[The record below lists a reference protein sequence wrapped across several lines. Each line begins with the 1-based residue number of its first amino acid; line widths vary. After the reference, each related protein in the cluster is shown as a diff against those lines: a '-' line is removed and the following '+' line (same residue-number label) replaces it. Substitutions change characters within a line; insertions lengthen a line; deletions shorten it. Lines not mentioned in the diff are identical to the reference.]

1 MLLLISKKLLL
12 LLSLWTGIFCNYAC
26 YSIIAPFFPQL
37 ARQKGLSAEQ
47 YSLVFG
53 VYSLSQ
59 ITFSVIVGRSLT
71 KIGPK
76 FIVLAGLFLTGG
88 STILFGCLE
97 KSPGGPTF
105 FWLCMAVR
113 AVEGAGFAAYL
124 TSSLAV
130 IVRTFPTNPGYYVG
144 LTETI
149 VTVAMISGPPLGSAL
164 YTAGGYI
171 CPFVS
176 FGSVIIFMSVASYYL
191 INEDKSDSAE
201 DKIDPGNLTL
211 KEYKGLLRLPAG
223 AMVLVSVTC
232 NVTADAFILIA
243 LSEHLVQFHLT
254 PMLVGSIYLCLFL
267 SYGLSSPLAG
277 KIGDKMG
284 GEFLLQSGGC
294 VIMTISF
301 ILIGPGSFLQLQPK
315 VGLIVAGLLLKGLGA
330 GPLISCSYSAALR
343 AARASGLPE
352 DFRTYSLVSTLVSF
366 SIPLGNLLGGVTTGI
381 MIENLGMRVSTT
393 VYGGIFLVLA
403 IICLI
408 VHFYEPYLHKK
419 TQELK
424 WKRMKQNLLQGEE
437 MPLVN
442 KIKTVGKTQEN
453 GKIIAQNGGFGSI
466 DNHCCVPLEE
476 TNTNDIVL
484 GCENNPKLEWLDDP
498 AQAKNFWLT

>member
-1 MLLLISKKLLL
+1 MFPVISKKLLL

-97 KSPGGPTF
+97 RSPGGPIF

-164 YTAGGYI
+164 YTAGGYS

-176 FGSVIIFMSVASYYL
+176 FGSVIIFMSIVSYYL
-191 INEDKSDSAE
+191 INEDKSDTAE
-201 DKIDPGNLTL
+201 SKIDPGNLTL
-211 KEYKGLLRLPAG
+211 KDYKRILKLPAG

-294 VIMTISF
+294 LIMTFSF
-301 ILIGPGSFLQLQPK
+301 ILIGPASFLHWQPK

-343 AARASGLPE
+343 AAKSSGLPE

-366 SIPLGNLLGGVTTGI
+366 SIPLGNLVGGVTTGI
-381 MIENLGMRVSTT
+381 MTENLGMRISTA
-393 VYGGIFLVLA
+393 VYAGIFLVLG

-408 VHFYEPYLHKK
+408 VHFYEPYLHEK

-424 WKRMKQNLLQGEE
+424 WERMKQNLLQGEE
-437 MPLVN
+437 MPLVKKN
-442 KIKTVGKTQEN
+442 KPAYKTQEN
-453 GKIIAQNGGFGSI
+453 GMILAQNGGFGSM

>member
-1 MLLLISKKLLL
+1 MRDYLCSDNQTRICLSDWVPSHVNITSNEIADTLAKDGAAQPTRNSSPLIYPELHSTYINNKQSTIPPALHWYEAKRPGGS
-12 LLSLWTGIFCNYAC
+12 LSLQCSNQEQTIPTRFWSCHLQTLTFMDGNKVLPTCVRCSAC
-26 YSIIAPFFPQL
+26 QACPEHILDLLGLTKQDLYEDPLMMLDFL
-37 ARQKGLSAEQ
+37 RARQKGLSAEQ

-97 KSPGGPTF
+97 KSPGGPIF

-164 YTAGGYI
+164 YTAGGYS

-176 FGSVIIFMSVASYYL
+176 FGLVIIIMSIASYYL
-191 INEDKSDSAE
+191 ISEDKNDSNE
-201 DKIDPGNLTL
+201 KKNDLGSLTL
-211 KEYKGLLRLPAG
+211 KEYKGLLKLPAG

-254 PMLVGSIYLCLFL
+254 PMMVGSIYLCLFL

-294 VIMTISF
+294 LIMAISF
-301 ILIGPGSFLQLQPK
+301 ILIGPGSFLRMQPK
-315 VGLIVAGLLLKGLGA
+315 IVLIVVGLLLKGLGA
-330 GPLISCSYSAALR
+330 GPLISCSYSAALK
-343 AARASGLPE
+343 AASNFLGVRSHNGH
-352 DFRTYSLVSTLVSF
+352 SF
-366 SIPLGNLLGGVTTGI
+366 YLYDARYQLSKGGNG
-381 MIENLGMRVSTT
+381 
-393 VYGGIFLVLA
+393 
-403 IICLI
+403 
-408 VHFYEPYLHKK
+408 
-419 TQELK
+419 
-424 WKRMKQNLLQGEE
+424 
-437 MPLVN
+437 
-442 KIKTVGKTQEN
+442 
-453 GKIIAQNGGFGSI
+453 
-466 DNHCCVPLEE
+466 
-476 TNTNDIVL
+476 
-484 GCENNPKLEWLDDP
+484 
-498 AQAKNFWLT
+498 